1 MTWRGRRGRVFPQK
15 TNNNTTMHRRFGIAL
30 LAVLGGV
37 SHALAETG
45 SLTINTSFGS
55 VSAALVS
62 GAMAVPATSWYMLA
76 AAAIFILVAARKRLL
91 RLRSTAPL
99 VSAALIATTFAAV
112 NWYGDA
118 QAVGA
123 LNLTQPQVFAGNGA
137 QQTLQLDNQTGQ
149 PINIQDVRTQGRFTQ
164 TNSCGSILGNGAN
177 CSITVAYQPGI
188 CQTCSSDSCIN
199 GACQGPTCSDN
210 QRNGTETD
218 VDCGGVCGACG
229 DGKACTVSTDCTSN
243 VCGAGGVCQAA
254 TCTDGV
260 KNGTETDRD
269 CGGTCGACGDGN
281 TCSVGNDCTS
291 NVCGA
296 GGVCQG
302 ATCFDAVKNGT
313 ETDRDCGGTCGA
325 CGDGNTCSVG
335 NDCTSNVCGAG
346 GVCQGATCFDAV
358 KNGTETDRDCGG
370 TCGACSTGKACIV
383 STDCQSG
390 TCNTG
395 ICQ

>member
-1 MTWRGRRGRVFPQK
+1 MQRK
-15 TNNNTTMHRRFGIAL
+15 FGIAL

-62 GAMAVPATSWYMLA
+62 GAMAVPSSSWYMLLA
-76 AAAIFILVAARKRLL
+76 VACVILVAARKRLL

-99 VSAALIATTFAAV
+99 VTAALIATTFAAV

-123 LNLTQPQVFAGNGA
+123 LNLTPPQVFAGNGA

-149 PINIQDVRTQGRFTQ
+149 PINIQDIRTQGRFTQ
-164 TNSCGSILGNGAN
+164 TNSCGSILGSGAN
-177 CSITVAYQPGI
+177 CSISVAYQPGI
-188 CQTCSSDSCIN
+188 CQACTSDSCIN

-218 VDCGGVCGACG
+218 VDCGGTCGACG
-229 DGKACTVSTDCTSN
+229 DGKTCSVGADCASN
-243 VCGAGGVCQAA
+243 VCGGGVCQPAS
-254 TCTDGV
+254 CTDGI
-260 KNGTETDRD
+260 KNGSETDND

-281 TCSVGNDCTS
+281 TCSVASDCQSNTCSVGVCQPAACNDNVKNGSETDTDCGGICGACSAGKTCSVGADCAS
-291 NVCGA
+291 NVCG
-296 GGVCQG
+296 GGVCQPASCTDG
-302 ATCFDAVKNGT
+302 IKNGT
-313 ETDRDCGGTCGA
+313 ETDKDCGGICGA
-325 CGDGNTCSVG
+325 CAAGNTC
-335 NDCTSNVCGAG
+335 
-346 GVCQGATCFDAV
+346 
-358 KNGTETDRDCGG
+358 
-370 TCGACSTGKACIV
+370 IV
-383 STDCQSG
+383 SADCVSG
-390 TCNTG
+390 TCNSG